1 MQKISLGV
9 KTCSSERNCCI
20 HKNNND
26 LFLEQEMIVFISSLL
41 RMRSLE
47 IISVQTTN
55 FSAWRMSIKA
65 AALVTDEGGITC
77 HAAIVSR
84 ELVMPCIVGTKI
96 ATKILKD
103 RYLV

>member
-1 MQKISLGV
+1 
-9 KTCSSERNCCI
+9 
-20 HKNNND
+20 
-26 LFLEQEMIVFISSLL
+26 MIVFISSLL

-84 ELVMPCIVGTKI
+84 ELNKPCVIGTKI
-96 ATKILKD
+96 ATKVLQDGMMVEVKASHGLVRILGE
-103 RYLV
+103 